1 MRKFP
6 PRTTLLLLCITILLG
21 SSGIFAEDATN
32 IPDPNDRFSCTK
44 IPTIVDGLEYD
55 KTLKCET
62 KDAICYIM
70 EGFAMSCV
78 PKLPFPKIEEN

>member
-1 MRKFP
+1 MTLSSVAIVP
-6 PRTTLLLLCITILLG
+6 PLDRLLAQTSPG
-21 SSGIFAEDATN
+21 QEQPQPDA
-32 IPDPNDRFSCTK
+32 NDRFQCIK
-44 IPTIVDGLEYD
+44 IPTMVDGLEYD

-78 PKLPFPKIEEN
+78 PKLLLPLPEIK